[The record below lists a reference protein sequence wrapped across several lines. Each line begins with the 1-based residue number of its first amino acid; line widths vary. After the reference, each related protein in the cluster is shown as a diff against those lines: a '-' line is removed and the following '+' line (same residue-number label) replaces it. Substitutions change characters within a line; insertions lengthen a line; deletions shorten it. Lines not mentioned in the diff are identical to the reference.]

1 MHPVRQGVRTQ
12 KSIGFSTQNVEPSHK
27 NTPKWRSFLLVQTG
41 PSRPAAGLNL
51 NLWGLEMSGIMTV
64 YRCNQ
69 FHSAGKEHH
78 MKSVMSMAVT
88 SLFLLSLGCAST
100 PTPKRGPFN
109 SDVVSDGVY
118 EGSSTIWP
126 VKTVVKVA
134 IENRRIA
141 RIDIL
146 EHRTMLGGPAE
157 EIIPAR
163 IIEKQSTNVDVVSG
177 ATMSSDAIM
186 NAVQLAIE
194 GASKVE

>member
-1 MHPVRQGVRTQ
+1 MEYN
-12 KSIGFSTQNVEPSHK
+12 ICI
-27 NTPKWRSFLLVQTG
+27 RSGWNCKKQDVG
-41 PSRPAAGLNL
+41 PDRKMPLMDLYVN
-51 NLWGLEMSGIMTV
+51 GIMTV
-64 YRCNQ
+64 SRCKQ
-69 FHSAGKEHH
+69 FHLAEKERK
-78 MKSVMSMAVT
+78 MNRVITYTLMS
-88 SLFLLSLGCAST
+88 LLLLALGCAST

-109 SDVVSDGVY
+109 SAFVTDGVY

-126 VKTVVKVA
+126 VKAVVKVA
-134 IENRRIA
+134 VENRRIA